1 MAANEWRG
9 LAVEGALND
18 LAGIAWDT
26 ASDDELLAAA
36 RDLETWSRRLYAV
49 TLAVTAEL
57 DTRGV
62 ATTHGATSTAVLLRQ
77 LLRISPG
84 QARRRIADARS
95 VRPAVAITGEILAP
109 ALPVAAA
116 AVEAGTISDQ
126 HLLVIRRTVERLPS
140 AVEGTVRAG
149 VESQLVD
156 HATQFDPVQLVK
168 LAHRVRAHLDPDG
181 TLLDERQAVARRELS
196 FVPDLDGTVTIRGRL
211 DAEAAAIVQTA
222 LDPLAAPLPADPQGV
237 KDTRT
242 PARRRADA
250 LVQAA
255 RLLLDAGVLPT
266 QGGQRPHLTVT
277 ITLDNL
283 RANTEDDSDTDTGTA
298 GGTARGTGGG
308 TADLDSGAGT
318 ITAGAARRIAC
329 DAHIIPVVL
338 GGRSEPLDVGR
349 AAYTVPQPMRRALIA
364 RDRGCTFP
372 GCDRPPGWCE
382 SHHIVHWADGG
393 PTALTNLALLCD
405 VHHRLIHAQEWH
417 IRIADGHPE
426 FIAPRWLDP
435 HQTPIRN
442 TIHHLHIRHAAETVD
457 PGRSAPGRHGRAPR
471 SLPPHPFPGDGIA
484 AVGPR

>member
-1 MAANEWRG
+1 
-9 LAVEGALND
+9 LDD

-57 DTRGV
+57 HTRGV

-84 QARRRIADARS
+84 QARRRIADARA
-95 VRPAVAITGEILAP
+95 VRPAVAITGEILTP
-109 ALPVAAA
+109 VLPVAAA
-116 AVEAGTISDQ
+116 AVEAGAISDQ
-126 HLLVIRRTVERLPS
+126 HLQVIRRTVERLPS
-140 AVEGTVRAG
+140 AIEDTVRAG

-196 FVPDLDGTVTIRGRL
+196 FVPDLDGTVAIRGRL
-211 DAEAAAIVQTA
+211 DAEAAAIVQVA
-222 LDPLAAPLPADPQGV
+222 LDPLAAPLPADAQGV

-255 RLLLDAGVLPT
+255 RLLLDAGALPT

-277 ITLDNL
+277 ITLNDL
-283 RANTEDDSDTDTGTA
+283 RTNADGRTETDGHTDRGTSDSTGS
-298 GGTARGTGGG
+298 GTGGG
-308 TADLDSGAGT
+308 TADLDTGAGT
-318 ITAGAARRIAC
+318 ITAATARRIAC
-329 DAHIIPVVL
+329 DAHTIPVVL
-338 GGRSEPLDVGR
+338 GSRSEPLDVGR
-349 AAYTVPQPMRRALIA
+349 ATYTVPQPMRRALIA

-372 GCDRPPGWCE
+372 GCDRPPGWCD
-382 SHHIVHWADGG
+382 SHHIIHWADGG
-393 PTALTNLALLCD
+393 ATALTNLALLCD
-405 VHHRLIHAQEWH
+405 AHHRLIHAQEWH

-426 FIAPRWLDP
+426 FIPPRWLDP
-435 HQTPIRN
+435 HQTPLRN
-442 TIHHLHIRHAAETVD
+442 TLHQPDIKHAA
-457 PGRSAPGRHGRAPR
+457 
-471 SLPPHPFPGDGIA
+471 
-484 AVGPR
+484 

>member
-1 MAANEWRG
+1 MEG
-9 LAVEGALND
+9 LAVEGALDD

-26 ASDDELLAAA
+26 ASDDELLAAV

-49 TLAVTAEL
+49 TLAVTAEI
-57 DTRGV
+57 DIRGI
-62 ATTHGATSTAVLLRQ
+62 ATACGATSTAVLLRQ

-84 QARRRIADARS
+84 QARRRIADARA
-95 VRPAVAITGEILAP
+95 VRPAVALTGEVLAP
-109 ALPVAAA
+109 VLPVAAA
-116 AVEAGTISDQ
+116 ALEAGTISDQ

-140 AVEGTVRAG
+140 AVEDAVRAG
-149 VESQLVD
+149 VETELVE

-196 FVPDLDGTVTIRGRL
+196 FAPDLDGTVAIRGRL

-222 LDPLAAPLPADPQGV
+222 LDPLAAPLPADEQGV

-255 RLLLDAGVLPT
+255 RLLLGAGALPT

-277 ITLDNL
+277 ITLDDL
-283 RANTEDDSDTDTGTA
+283 RTNTNTNSDTDAGTA
-298 GGTARGTGGG
+298 GGTTGDTDAGTAGGTDAGTGGG
-308 TADLDSGAGT
+308 TADLDTGAGT
-318 ITAGAARRIAC
+318 ITAAAARRIAC
-329 DAHIIPVVL
+329 DAHTIPVVL
-338 GGRSEPLDVGR
+338 GARSEPLDVGR

-372 GCDRPPGWCE
+372 GCDRPPSW
-382 SHHIVHWADGG
+382 SDAHHIVHWADGG

-405 VHHRLIHAQEWH
+405 VHHRLIHAQEWR
-417 IRIADGHPE
+417 IRIVDGHPE
-426 FIAPRWLDP
+426 FIPPRWLDP
-435 HQTPIRN
+435 YQTPLRN
-442 TIHHLHIRHAAETVD
+442 TTHHPHVQHAA
-457 PGRSAPGRHGRAPR
+457 
-471 SLPPHPFPGDGIA
+471 
-484 AVGPR
+484 

>member
-1 MAANEWRG
+1 
-9 LAVEGALND
+9 LDD

-57 DTRGV
+57 HTRGV

-84 QARRRIADARS
+84 QARRRIADARA
-95 VRPAVAITGEILAP
+95 VRPAVAITGEVLTP
-109 ALPVAAA
+109 VLPVAAA
-116 AVEAGTISDQ
+116 AVEAGAISDQ

-140 AVEGTVRAG
+140 AVEDTVRAG

-156 HATQFDPVQLVK
+156 HATQFDPIQLVK

-196 FVPDLDGTVTIRGRL
+196 FAPDLDGTVTIRGRL
-211 DAEAAAIVQTA
+211 DAEAAAIVQAA
-222 LDPLAAPLPADPQGV
+222 LDPLAAPLPADGQGV
-237 KDTRT
+237 KDLRT

-255 RLLLDAGVLPT
+255 RLLLDAGALPT

-277 ITLDNL
+277 ITLDDL
-283 RANTEDDSDTDTGTA
+283 RTNTDSNTDSGTDSGTA
-298 GGTARGTGGG
+298 DAGTTDPDSAGTG
-308 TADLDSGAGT
+308 TADLDTGAGT
-318 ITAGAARRIAC
+318 ITAAAARRIAC
-329 DAHIIPVVL
+329 DAHTIPIVL
-338 GGRSEPLDVGR
+338 GSRSEPLDVGR
-349 AAYTVPQPMRRALIA
+349 GSYTVPQPMRRALIA

-405 VHHRLIHAQEWH
+405 THHRLIHAQEWH
-417 IRIADGHPE
+417 VRITDGHPE
-426 FIAPRWLDP
+426 FIPPRWLDP

-442 TIHHLHIRHAAETVD
+442 TIHHPNIQHAA
-457 PGRSAPGRHGRAPR
+457 
-471 SLPPHPFPGDGIA
+471 
-484 AVGPR
+484 

>member
-1 MAANEWRG
+1 
-9 LAVEGALND
+9 LAVEGALDD

-57 DTRGV
+57 HTRGV

-84 QARRRIADARS
+84 QARRRIADARA
-95 VRPAVAITGEILAP
+95 VRPAVATTGEVLAP
-109 ALPVAAA
+109 VLPVAAA
-116 AVEAGTISDQ
+116 AVAAGAISDQ

-140 AVEGTVRAG
+140 AVEDTVRAG
-149 VESQLVD
+149 VEAQLVG

-196 FVPDLDGTVTIRGRL
+196 FVPDLDGTVAIRGRL
-211 DAEAAAIVQTA
+211 DAEAAATVQAA
-222 LDPLAAPLPADPQGV
+222 LDPLAAPLPADEQGV
-237 KDTRT
+237 KDPRT

-255 RLLLDAGVLPT
+255 RLLLDAGALPT

-277 ITLDNL
+277 ITLDDL
-283 RANTEDDSDTDTGTA
+283 RGNTDSGTTDAGTTDPAGTGT
-298 GGTARGTGGG
+298 G
-308 TADLDSGAGT
+308 TADLDTGAGT
-318 ITAGAARRIAC
+318 ITAAAARRIAC
-329 DAHIIPVVL
+329 DAHTIPVVL

-349 AAYTVPQPMRRALIA
+349 ASYTVPQPMRRALIA

-372 GCDRPPGWCE
+372 GCDRPPGWCDA
-382 SHHIVHWADGG
+382 HHIIHWADGG

-405 VHHRLIHAQEWH
+405 THHRLIHAQEWH
-417 IRIADGHPE
+417 IRVADGHPE

-435 HQTPIRN
+435 HQTPLRN
-442 TIHHLHIRHAAETVD
+442 TIHHPHIEHAA
-457 PGRSAPGRHGRAPR
+457 
-471 SLPPHPFPGDGIA
+471 
-484 AVGPR
+484 

>member
-1 MAANEWRG
+1 MEG
-9 LAVEGALND
+9 LAVEGALDD

-49 TLAVTAEL
+49 TLAVTAEI
-57 DTRGV
+57 DIRGI
-62 ATTHGATSTAVLLRQ
+62 ATACGATSTAVLLRQ

-84 QARRRIADARS
+84 QARRRIADARA
-95 VRPAVAITGEILAP
+95 VRPAVALTGEILTP
-109 ALPVAAA
+109 VLPVAAA

-126 HLLVIRRTVERLPS
+126 HLQVIRRTVERLPT
-140 AVEGTVRAG
+140 AIEDTVRAG

-196 FVPDLDGTVTIRGRL
+196 FAPDLDGTVAIRGRL
-211 DAEAAAIVQTA
+211 DAEAAAIVQAA
-222 LDPLAAPLPADPQGV
+222 LSPLAAPLPADEQGV

-255 RLLLDAGVLPT
+255 RLLLDAGALPT

-277 ITLDNL
+277 ITLDDL
-283 RANTEDDSDTDTGTA
+283 RTNTNTDSDTDADTA
-298 GGTARGTGGG
+298 GGTTGDTDADTAGG
-308 TADLDSGAGT
+308 TADLDTGAGT
-318 ITAGAARRIAC
+318 ITAAAARRIAC
-329 DAHIIPVVL
+329 DAHTIPVVL
-338 GGRSEPLDVGR
+338 GSRSEPLDVGR
-349 AAYTVPQPMRRALIA
+349 ASYTVPQPMRRALIA
-364 RDRGCTFP
+364 RDRGCAFP
-372 GCDRPPGWCE
+372 GCDRPPGWCDA
-382 SHHIVHWADGG
+382 HHIIHWADGG

-405 VHHRLIHAQEWH
+405 VHHQLIHAQEWH

-426 FIAPRWLDP
+426 FVPPRWLDP
-435 HQTPIRN
+435 HQTPLRN
-442 TIHHLHIRHAAETVD
+442 TIHHPHIQHAA
-457 PGRSAPGRHGRAPR
+457 
-471 SLPPHPFPGDGIA
+471 
-484 AVGPR
+484 